1 MRDCLPENA
10 VVGGVRTAIDAWLTS
25 IHYQSAAHAKLADPD
40 SIDDLRAY
48 AKKGQEAGRAWA
60 TAVQMHC
67 NQTANWQYV
76 HRAFAHFEEDVM
88 ENGHRDTVDDSLL
101 EKGNR
106 SCKEHKR
113 NVMQGGTNEPILVEQ
128 TAHHQYED
136 GSWYS
141 TKSAPRRMPKAVCT
155 QELIREHSAQTFA
168 EKRPRPQEV
177 SLKRGQAV
185 DVKKEEMKQRRTT
198 TTGAFEEYKKTKLES
213 TPGAAGSS

>member
-10 VVGGVRTAIDAWLTS
+10 VVGGVRTAIDVWLTS

-113 NVMQGGTNEPILVEQ
+113 RVV
-128 TAHHQYED
+128 
-136 GSWYS
+136 
-141 TKSAPRRMPKAVCT
+141 PRVVC
-155 QELIREHSAQTFA
+155 S
-168 EKRPRPQEV
+168 
-177 SLKRGQAV
+177 
-185 DVKKEEMKQRRTT
+185 
-198 TTGAFEEYKKTKLES
+198 
-213 TPGAAGSS
+213 